1 MSQHEGMGSPPDR
14 EPSPDFVALYPVDAR
29 GGDGLTPRL
38 AYHLWHCS
46 MYLADTWRDNLD
58 RPDELLQQLPPTVQ
72 RFAGPL
78 WLARFIEC
86 FEALAEKL
94 AHGVHDHETVAAC
107 TAEEMALHLVIDLA
121 GDFVQDGM
129 FEDDQALLRLPGDA
143 KVVDDFEW
151 VREALLEDYD
161 VLALFNPALDG
172 IEDSFENAH
181 LRLVNL
187 HPSEWFEPFDT
198 DE

>member
-14 EPSPDFVALYPVDAR
+14 ESSPDFVALYPVDAR
-29 GGDGLTPRL
+29 GVGSLTPRI
-38 AYHLWHCS
+38 AYYLWHCS
-46 MYLADTWRDNLD
+46 LYLADTWRDNLD
-58 RPDELLQQLPPTVQ
+58 RPDELLQQLPPAVQ
-72 RFAGPL
+72 RFAGPP

-94 AHGVHDHETVAAC
+94 ARGVHDQETVAAC

-121 GDFVQDGM
+121 EAFVQDGM
-129 FEDDQALLRLPGDA
+129 FEDDEALLRLPGDA
-143 KVVDDFEW
+143 RVVGDFEY
-151 VREALLEDYD
+151 VRDALFEDYD

-172 IEDSFENAH
+172 IEDSLEYAH

-187 HPSEWFEPFDT
+187 HPSRWFEAFDT
-198 DE
+198 DD